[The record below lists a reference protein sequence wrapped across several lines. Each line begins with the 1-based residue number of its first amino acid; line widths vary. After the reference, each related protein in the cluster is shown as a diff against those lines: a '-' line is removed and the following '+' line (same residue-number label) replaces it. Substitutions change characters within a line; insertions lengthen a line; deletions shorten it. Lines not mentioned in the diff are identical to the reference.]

1 MKIIIIFSVLAFII
15 LAASSAPAP
24 VVLDFYG
31 QSLRARAKYYI
42 KSADDDDL
50 AGGFGLV
57 GVLNKSCPAVVGQMT
72 DNMGLWLTFHPVDPK
87 ERVIRLS
94 TDVNIKFS
102 GSNSCHESN
111 VWQLKYHK
119 ALEQY
124 VVMVGGVEGNPGP
137 KTVNNWFKIEQGIY
151 GGYRLVFCPSVCS
164 DCKVICGGITTGPD
178 VENLAQHQGPPL
190 IFSNSTDPW
199 PFSFYFKY

>member
-42 KSADDDDL
+42 KPADDDYFV
-50 AGGFGLV
+50 GGFGLV

-137 KTVNNWFKIEQGIY
+137 KTVNNWFKIEQGNYY
-151 GGYRLVFCPSVCS
+151 GSYRLVFCPSVCS
-164 DCKVICGGITTGPD
+164 DCKVICGDITTD
-178 VENLAQHQGPPL
+178 TYVDNEKDIGPPL
-190 IFSNSTDPW
+190 RISNSTNQW
-199 PFSFYFKY
+199 HFSFYFKY